1 MTNFGGTHALGLR
14 CSKEGFPVHSL
25 ASDQRLTGTPAA
37 GMVLLCWEM
46 SVFLQILTSVA
57 EPTDA
62 PVKRFILT
70 RASSLGPLHLPASQL
85 LPDLSLSFS
94 LGLLPVRNLL
104 PWDPTSFQ

>member
-1 MTNFGGTHALGLR
+1 MSFWGTYTLGLR
-14 CSKEGFPVHSL
+14 SSKEGFPVHSL

-46 SVFLQILTSVA
+46 PVFLQILTSVA

-70 RASSLGPLHLPASQL
+70 RASSLGPLHFPASQL
-85 LPDLSLSFS
+85 LPDLSSGFS
-94 LGLLPVRNLL
+94 LGLLPVSSLL